1 MPRTKPSAPVS
12 LLLRALIECRGQ
24 SVQRSR
30 EGAAH
35 SPPKG
40 HRGSRGF
47 WLSLPGSS
55 TSAADE
61 ALLRGFKAR
70 EQPSQSQVDKL
81 SAAKLKKDHPIHSV
95 APHARRSTRNTN
107 ISPHVV
113 SDPQYRWRSMC
124 SVAVFA
130 PTRPSL
136 GELNNGSHEITVSV
150 VKNSNSGRVVP

>member
-1 MPRTKPSAPVS
+1 M
-12 LLLRALIECRGQ
+12 ECRGQ

-70 EQPSQSQVDKL
+70 EL
-81 SAAKLKKDHPIHSV
+81 SAAKLKKDHPIHHT
-95 APHARRSTRNTN
+95 HAGARGTLVIRS
-107 ISPHVV
+107 IEGGVCA
-113 SDPQYRWRSMC
+113 Q
-124 SVAVFA
+124 
-130 PTRPSL
+130 
-136 GELNNGSHEITVSV
+136 
-150 VKNSNSGRVVP
+150 